1 MTADQ
6 TRIKC
11 GVSPRRGD
19 LFVATVT
26 LLQAIKSPT
35 HHPRIIIFSVTHGA
49 GFVNLFMSESDILDS
64 HRFPSGSGALIRRPN
79 LSPLLRPVV
88 FVGKSPLRP
97 GFDFQRFGMARCRT

>member
-35 HHPRIIIFSVTHGA
+35 HHPRIIIFSVTHGT
-49 GFVNLFMSESDILDS
+49 GFVNLFMSESDIL
-64 HRFPSGSGALIRRPN
+64 GAL
-79 LSPLLRPVV
+79 V
-88 FVGKSPLRP
+88 KCCT
-97 GFDFQRFGMARCRT
+97 ARINYGNNRAF